1 MLITSSGRFNQENI
15 GEIKDIARR
24 YNLDYVERKKQ
35 SISHL
40 MERYNDDVLVV
51 GNDLS
56 IHLKDEEEV
65 IKYHPN
71 IAMVRAKRV
80 INQQSDAFLE
90 ACQLNPGMSFLD
102 CTAGLGA
109 DSLIA
114 SIVLGSS
121 GTITALENNFKLHLL
136 LQEGL
141 QNYQSHNDNINEA
154 MRRIKVVH
162 ADHTAYLKK
171 LEDNSIDVVYFDPM
185 FTMELEE
192 SSGIRPIKSI
202 VSSGLSDEAVIEA
215 KRVARKKVVL
225 KDDFRSQRFSY
236 FGFRQII
243 RKSSKFHF
251 GVIDIDL

>member
-1 MLITSSGRFNQENI
+1 ENI
-15 GEIKDIARR
+15 SVIKDIARR
-24 YNLDYVERKKQ
+24 YNQDYIERKKQ

-40 MERYNDDVLVV
+40 MERYNDDILVV

-56 IHLKDEEEV
+56 IHLKDEKEV

-90 ACQLNPGMSFLD
+90 ACQLKARMSFLD

-114 SIVLGSS
+114 SIVLGLS
-121 GTITALENNFKLHLL
+121 GTITALENNFKLYLL

-141 QNYQSHNDNINEA
+141 QNYQSHNDKINEA
-154 MRRIKVVH
+154 MRRVEVVN
-162 ADHTAYLKK
+162 ADNTAYLKK
-171 LEDNSIDVVYFDPM
+171 LEDNSVDVVYFDPM

-192 SSGIRPIKSI
+192 SIGIRPIKSI
-202 VSSGLSDEAVIEA
+202 AKTGL
-215 KRVARKKVVL
+215 
-225 KDDFRSQRFSY
+225 
-236 FGFRQII
+236 
-243 RKSSKFHF
+243 
-251 GVIDIDL
+251 

>member
-1 MLITSSGRFNQENI
+1 M
-15 GEIKDIARR
+15 
-24 YNLDYVERKKQ
+24 
-35 SISHL
+35 
-40 MERYNDDVLVV
+40 
-51 GNDLS
+51 
-56 IHLKDEEEV
+56 
-65 IKYHPN
+65 
-71 IAMVRAKRV
+71 
-80 INQQSDAFLE
+80 
-90 ACQLNPGMSFLD
+90 D

-121 GTITALENNFKLHLL
+121 GTITALENNFKLYLL

-141 QNYQSHNDNINEA
+141 QNYQSHNDKINEA
-154 MRRIKVVH
+154 MRRVEVVH
-162 ADHTAYLKK
+162 DDHTAYLKK
-171 LEDNSIDVVYFDPM
+171 LEDNSVDVVYFDPM

-192 SSGIRPIKSI
+192 SIGIRPIKSI
-202 VSSGLSDEAVIEA
+202 AKTGLNDEAIIEA